1 MEQSRANMRKKGF
14 IPIDTNL
21 FDRLFIGVISFVA
34 LQLLWM
40 RFLENIL
47 SINIAIGIGI
57 AWIIFVIW
65 KG

>member
-1 MEQSRANMRKKGF
+1 MRKKGI
-14 IPIDTNL
+14 IPIDTNW
-21 FDRLFIGVISFVA
+21 FNRLFIGVISFIA

-57 AWIIFVIW
+57 AWIIFVFW